1 MKLKGQAT
9 MNLNDINISN
19 LDYDF
24 KLNNSNIG
32 LSSKKSKKKF
42 ENGITLESNIGPI
55 ILNFDLL
62 TEKYNLPVE
71 LEDLIVN
78 VSAKYEMNNNL
89 KIGLKYNKNMDK
101 SQKEILYGTVNS
113 KLNSDI
119 ITLNLSTENII
130 FGSKIDNDMKVNL
143 FGNKIN
149 PSIGIYNDNI
159 NLGYIYQNCQEIDEY
174 GNKCEEYDNKLSLD
188 LDIKM

>member
-9 MNLNDINISN
+9 MNINDINISN

-32 LSSKKSKKKF
+32 LSSKKNKKKF
-42 ENGITLESNIGPI
+42 ENGITVESNIGPI

-71 LEDLIVN
+71 LEDLIIN
-78 VSAKYEMNNNL
+78 ISAKYEINNNL
-89 KIGLKYNKNMDK
+89 KLGLKYNKNMDK
-101 SQKEILYGTVNS
+101 SQKEILYGTINS
-113 KLNSDI
+113 KLNNDL

-149 PSIGIYNDNI
+149 PSIGIYNNNI

-174 GNKCEEYDNKLSLD
+174 GNTNEESDNKLSLD

>member
-1 MKLKGQAT
+1 MKLKGQVT
-9 MNLNDINISN
+9 MNINDINISN
-19 LDYDF
+19 LDYNF

-32 LSSKKSKKKF
+32 LCSKKNKKNF
-42 ENGITLESNIGPI
+42 ENGITLETNIGPI

-71 LEDLIVN
+71 LEDLIIN
-78 VSAKYEMNNNL
+78 ISAKYKINKNL
-89 KIGLKYNKNMDK
+89 KLGLKYNKNMDK
-101 SQKEILYGTVNS
+101 NQKEILYGTIKS
-113 KLNSDI
+113 KLNNDI
-119 ITLNLSTENII
+119 MTLNLSTENII
-130 FGSKIDNDMKVNL
+130 FGSKIDNNMKVNL

-149 PSIGIYNDNI
+149 PSVGIHNDNI

-174 GNKCEEYDNKLSLD
+174 GNKNEESDNKLSLE